1 MADAGSGYTAGM
13 DELIEL
19 EQAGWASLCD
29 GTGDDFYGTTMTED
43 GVMVLA
49 DGSVMSRA
57 DVVAALGKAP
67 SWASYEMDDVRVVP
81 IGADSAALCYLGTGH
96 RDGDAP
102 SFVGVMTSVYVRRN
116 AEWKLAIYQQ
126 TPKP

>member
-1 MADAGSGYTAGM
+1 M
-13 DELIEL
+13 
-19 EQAGWASLCD
+19 
-29 GTGDDFYGTTMTED
+29 
-43 GVMVLA
+43 
-49 DGSVMSRA
+49 
-57 DVVAALGKAP
+57 
-67 SWASYEMDDVRVVP
+67 P

-102 SFVGVMTSVYVRRN
+102 SLVGAMTSVYVRRD